1 LEEQASGSR
10 SSPIFTAN
18 FDAIIDPDDV
28 PPEMTADAAAP
39 PSSTPAVVAFL
50 RGVERRAAVFSEL
63 QCGVPSLGDS
73 AVAAALRAF
82 PRVAPATPLADWPV
96 RFWSLLLAAP
106 DLRRTAEDAR
116 WNAPW
121 ETLATLGNG
130 PRAALLLR
138 LVAALELD
146 AAAAALGVGADSYRA
161 ALQRAIPY
169 RDDDTPDR
177 DLWQA
182 WVAEVRARVEGLPPD
197 RLARLHAAPEAVR
210 PPEPAPRPIETM
222 AAPEPPRPA
231 APPDAPPAPTASHA
245 PATPAPRPK
254 RRHALAYAAMVLT
267 VVAATVGGVFFLRP
281 QWFDQIPGRGIR
293 TRALP
298 PADEPAARYD
308 AELAA
313 WTHRDFLAI
322 ADADGLRRAQD
333 LAFYSWYA
341 AQLAVQPAQD
351 AGSPATAAT
360 VAVPAGVLAEPAP
373 PFNPP
378 PHASPLQA
386 PVDVVLPPET
396 ASALQRAPANV
407 QTALRE
413 QALLWTSWP
422 PAQRTAFRQRAAQW
436 DAQSF
441 AERALQRTRYT
452 AWRNLDAVAAEAVE
466 SAVQVFAR
474 QAPERQAQLR
484 AEFDALDPTTQ
495 RGWLLGPAIGVD
507 YPKLQPLL
515 AQLPEAQHA
524 PMLRVL
530 RRMGAAERADLD
542 VLAQRVPPQE
552 RDALV
557 RDLLSTSDVN
567 RAAWLRARLEQ

>member
-1 LEEQASGSR
+1 MRGLEEQASRSR

-182 WVAEVRARVEGLPPD
+182 WVAARYSPCRRCCRDASPASPRRSFAD
-197 RLARLHAAPEAVR
+197 RTAGSATAPS
-210 PPEPAPRPIETM
+210 PAPCGFPWW
-222 AAPEPPRPA
+222 
-231 APPDAPPAPTASHA
+231 
-245 PATPAPRPK
+245 
-254 RRHALAYAAMVLT
+254 RR
-267 VVAATVGGVFFLRP
+267 
-281 QWFDQIPGRGIR
+281 
-293 TRALP
+293 
-298 PADEPAARYD
+298 
-308 AELAA
+308 
-313 WTHRDFLAI
+313 
-322 ADADGLRRAQD
+322 
-333 LAFYSWYA
+333 
-341 AQLAVQPAQD
+341 
-351 AGSPATAAT
+351 
-360 VAVPAGVLAEPAP
+360 
-373 PFNPP
+373 
-378 PHASPLQA
+378 
-386 PVDVVLPPET
+386 
-396 ASALQRAPANV
+396 
-407 QTALRE
+407 
-413 QALLWTSWP
+413 
-422 PAQRTAFRQRAAQW
+422 
-436 DAQSF
+436 
-441 AERALQRTRYT
+441 
-452 AWRNLDAVAAEAVE
+452 
-466 SAVQVFAR
+466 
-474 QAPERQAQLR
+474 
-484 AEFDALDPTTQ
+484 
-495 RGWLLGPAIGVD
+495 
-507 YPKLQPLL
+507 
-515 AQLPEAQHA
+515 
-524 PMLRVL
+524 
-530 RRMGAAERADLD
+530 
-542 VLAQRVPPQE
+542 
-552 RDALV
+552 
-557 RDLLSTSDVN
+557 
-567 RAAWLRARLEQ
+567 